1 MTPDYSY
8 KLYYTVSDIEHIW
21 NQIAPNDEY
30 WKSTYHLA
38 LEQSLPKDLKPFYVI
53 IYHKQQAVGILYL
66 QWKKINLKDS
76 IRLKGSKIGNI
87 VKNFF
92 LNFMRNNTLVVGNLL
107 LTGKYGFHFADGSV
121 LKHQFDVVH
130 DIVGRIVKAPE
141 TKIGF
146 GTILIKDFFD
156 DQCYPED
163 SFNGY
168 NKFTV
173 QPNMML
179 ETKTNWNTI
188 EDYNNDLKSKARIR
202 YKRTLNKLHPLRS
215 HEMNLDEVEKNKS
228 TMLNLYLNIA
238 NNASFNLFYLNAD
251 YFYHLKKHLGG
262 KIKIIGYY
270 NESDTLVGFY
280 TIVKNF
286 DHLDAHFL
294 GYDPA
299 TNKENLL
306 YLNMLFDMVAQGIEL
321 NVRKICMSRTAI
333 EIKSSVGAIPVNMH
347 CYLKHNNKYLN
358 KLVPGFINYFY
369 RNEEWTE
376 RNPFK

>member
-1 MTPDYSY
+1 M
-8 KLYYTVSDIEHIW
+8 
-21 NQIAPNDEY
+21 APNDEY
-30 WKSTYHLA
+30 WKSSYHLA

-53 IYHKQQAVGILYL
+53 VYHKKEAIGILYL
-66 QWKKINLKDS
+66 QWKKIYLKDS
-76 IRLKGSKIGNI
+76 IRLKGSKLGNI
-87 VKNFF
+87 IKNFF

-107 LTGKYGFHFADGSV
+107 LTGKYGFHFVDGSNI
-121 LKHQFDVVH
+121 KRQFETVNG
-130 DIVGRIVKAPE
+130 IVERIIKAPDN
-141 TKIGF
+141 KIGF

-156 DQCYPED
+156 DQCYPD
-163 SFNGY
+163 DTFYGFH
-168 NKFTV
+168 KFTV
-173 QPNMML
+173 QPNMMM
-179 ETKTNWNTI
+179 ETRTNWKTI

-202 YKRTLNKLHPLRS
+202 YKRTLHKLEPIKS
-215 HEMNLDEVEKNKS
+215 HEMDIEELEKNKDS
-228 TMLNLYLNIA
+228 MLNLYLNIA
-238 NNASFNLFYLNAD
+238 NNASFNLFYLKED
-251 YFYHLKKHLGG
+251 YFLHLKKQLDS

-270 NESDTLVGFY
+270 NESDVLVGFY
-280 TIVKNF
+280 TIVKNY

-321 NVRKICMSRTAI
+321 NVQKICMSRTAI
-333 EIKSSVGAIPVNMH
+333 EIKSSVGAIPLNMH

-358 KLVPGFINYFY
+358 KLVPGFIDYFY